1 VPAAAALLSAQLERD
16 ATAAA
21 AAAAGARSGTDSAAT
36 GQLTSLA
43 SEIDR
48 YTGVP

>member
-1 VPAAAALLSAQLERD
+1 MPAAAAVLSAQLERD

-21 AAAAGARSGTDSAAT
+21 AAGTDSAA
-36 GQLTSLA
+36 GRLISLA